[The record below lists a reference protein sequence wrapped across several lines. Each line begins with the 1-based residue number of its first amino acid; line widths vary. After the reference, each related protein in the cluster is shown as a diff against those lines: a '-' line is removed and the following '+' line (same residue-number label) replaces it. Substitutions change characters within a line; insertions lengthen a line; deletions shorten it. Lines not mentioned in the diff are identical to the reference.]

1 MSQSNDERDAHS
13 LEPGEILRASSPGA
27 AQIEVGMDVLGVDG
41 ENVGRVKEVRSDDF
55 LLARP
60 MARDLYVPF
69 QFVLSVPDS
78 GEKPT
83 RPTEVLLTV
92 SAAQLDRQG
101 WQHV

>member
-1 MSQSNDERDAHS
+1 
-13 LEPGEILRASSPGA
+13 
-27 AQIEVGMDVLGVDG
+27 
-41 ENVGRVKEVRSDDF
+41 VRSDDF